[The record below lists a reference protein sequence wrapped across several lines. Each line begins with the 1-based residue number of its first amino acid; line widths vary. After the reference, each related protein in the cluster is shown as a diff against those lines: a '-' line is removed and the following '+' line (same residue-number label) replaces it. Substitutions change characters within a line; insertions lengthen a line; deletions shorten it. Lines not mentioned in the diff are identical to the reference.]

1 MLTNASIRADGR
13 VVSDVWLYQVKTPA
27 ESKGEWDLYT
37 PKVKL
42 SPDEAW
48 RPMSEGGC
56 PLVKA

>member
-27 ESKGEWDLYT
+27 ESKGEWDLYNR
-37 PKVKL
+37 KVKL

-48 RPMSEGGC
+48 RPLSEGGC
-56 PLVKA
+56 PLVQA